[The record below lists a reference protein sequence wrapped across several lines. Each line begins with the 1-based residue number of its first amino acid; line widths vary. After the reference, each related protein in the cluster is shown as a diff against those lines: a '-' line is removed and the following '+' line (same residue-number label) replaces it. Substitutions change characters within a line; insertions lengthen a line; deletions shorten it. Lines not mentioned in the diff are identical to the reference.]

1 MSELA
6 DRIDQ
11 YVLELGRRG
20 VSEHTVR
27 AYAADL
33 AQFLEYLSPP
43 ESAPPE
49 PQAIDVPTLR
59 E

>member
-6 DRIDQ
+6 TAIDR
-11 YVLELGRRG
+11 YVQELQRRG

-33 AQFLEYLSPP
+33 AQFLG
-43 ESAPPE
+43 
-49 PQAIDVPTLR
+49 
-59 E
+59 